1 MRGTLMLTAAALAVF
16 LAPAAG
22 LAAYNGAPDAYDHQ
36 PAPGT
41 LKEEARQ
48 ETHAA
53 RVEADHARRMA
64 KLAHRKA
71 DRAHKKAL
79 KAVSKAFQAQRHPDG
94 RQAP

>member
-1 MRGTLMLTAAALAVF
+1 MRKTLMLAAAALAV
-16 LAPAAG
+16 LSAPAAG
-22 LAAYNGAPDAYDHQ
+22 LAAYDHQ

-41 LKEEARQ
+41 LKDEARQ

-64 KLAHRKA
+64 RLARRKA

-79 KAVSKAFQAQRHPDG
+79 RAVSKSFQAQRHPE
-94 RQAP
+94 RR

>member
-1 MRGTLMLTAAALAVF
+1 MRKSLMLAAAALAVAC
-16 LAPAAG
+16 APGAG

-41 LKEEARQ
+41 LKDEARQ
-48 ETHAA
+48 EAHAA

-64 KLAHRKA
+64 RLAHRKA

-79 KAVSKAFQAQRHPDG
+79 RAVSKAFQAQRRP
-94 RQAP
+94 R